1 MTKSKNPDTSGAAGS
16 PASEHPA
23 IGFDDVLDSIRA
35 TAYRW
40 DFATD
45 RIDWAK
51 NAGAVLGGI
60 DIATLRRG
68 RAFALHIDPEHA
80 AARYD
85 GVTGGAQAAADA
97 ALPYALRYRFLP
109 KGRRGREA
117 VWVEDHGVCFTDA
130 AGRPVRAQGTIRVI
144 GDRRRSIRESGLCA
158 PGDQSGMMNRTEL
171 TEDLAR
177 LLSNRGGRDTK
188 GAFLLAVIND
198 LTRINE
204 TYGYDIGDEVISIA
218 GQRLAAAVRGRDAL
232 GRFSSNKFG
241 VVLHNC
247 DGAYIE
253 SVARR
258 MIACVEDDVV
268 TSSAGSVVV
277 TLSVG
282 AVQLP
287 DHAGTAH
294 TAIGRALKAVD
305 KARTSAGDHF
315 CCYDPSAREEA
326 ERRRNIAIADEI
338 IRALNDRRMMIAL
351 QPIVASRNHDPE
363 YFECLLRLRLPDG
376 SVMDANEFVPVAE
389 EFGLSKL
396 IDHRALE
403 LAVDLLRTSP
413 DWKLA
418 LNVSALSTTDRHWT
432 DALEALTG
440 KDRTL
445 TERLTVEVGEAAAI
459 ADMES
464 TAAFVRDVRDAGC
477 KVALDDF
484 GAGYASFRSLRNLGV
499 DIVKIDGTLIESL
512 GADERDEMFVQAL
525 VELAHSFGLATVGE
539 WVGDERSVDL
549 LEKAGVSFLQGNF
562 FGAPEL
568 YEDKAAAKKAG

>member
-1 MTKSKNPDTSGAAGS
+1 MTKSKKPDTSGAAGG
-16 PASEHPA
+16 PASEDRP

-45 RIDWAK
+45 RVDWAK

-144 GDRRRSIRESGLCA
+144 GDRRRSIRETGLCA
-158 PGDQSGMMNRTEL
+158 SGDRSGLMNRTEL

-198 LTRINE
+198 LTRVNE

-232 GRFSSNKFG
+232 GRFSSNTFG

-258 MIACVEDDVV
+258 MIACVEGDVV
-268 TSSAGSVVV
+268 TTSAGSVVA

-418 LNVSALSTTDRHWT
+418 LNVSALSTTDRHWA

-459 ADMES
+459 ADMEA
-464 TAAFVRDVRDAGC
+464 TAAFVRDVREAGC

-512 GADERDEMFVQAL
+512 GADERDETFVQAL

-539 WVGDERSVDL
+539 WVGDERSVEL

>member
-232 GRFSSNKFG
+232 GRFRRTTG

-268 TSSAGSVVV
+268 TSSAGSTWC

-305 KARTSAGDHF
+305 KRQDECWRSLYKHNL
-315 CCYDPSAREEA
+315 SMEEA

-338 IRALNDRRMMIAL
+338 IRALNDRRTMIAL

-363 YFECLLRLRLPDG
+363 YR
-376 SVMDANEFVPVAE
+376 VP
-389 EFGLSKL
+389 
-396 IDHRALE
+396 
-403 LAVDLLRTSP
+403 LAP
-413 DWKLA
+413 
-418 LNVSALSTTDRHWT
+418 
-432 DALEALTG
+432 G
-440 KDRTL
+440 
-445 TERLTVEVGEAAAI
+445 
-459 ADMES
+459 
-464 TAAFVRDVRDAGC
+464 GC
-477 KVALDDF
+477 RM
-484 GAGYASFRSLRNLGV
+484 GR
-499 DIVKIDGTLIESL
+499 
-512 GADERDEMFVQAL
+512 
-525 VELAHSFGLATVGE
+525 
-539 WVGDERSVDL
+539 
-549 LEKAGVSFLQGNF
+549 
-562 FGAPEL
+562 
-568 YEDKAAAKKAG
+568 